1 MAFLI
6 VHTPK
11 PNIYRFLKKNSEKKK
26 EFDADGMPIKK
37 VRDPTL
43 KAMSGMSK
51 AEWKKKV
58 KKNTGPHPTKKRK
71 YGTPPPP

>member
-58 KKNTGPHPTKKRK
+58 GLGFSLRWF
-71 YGTPPPP
+71 